1 MKESST
7 AVRAS
12 STAAII
18 WPPVQP
24 AQASLVA
31 QTVKNP
37 PAMWE
42 AWVRSLGQEDLLLEG
57 VATHSSVLIE
67 ESKTDIGA
75 WWATIHVVAKR
86 GTRRGS

>member
-1 MKESST
+1 MEAEILLMVFIRYLLSFWAFLK
-7 AVRAS
+7 
-12 STAAII
+12 
-18 WPPVQP
+18 
-24 AQASLVA
+24 AQWI
-31 QTVKNP
+31 KNP

-67 ESKTDIGA
+67 ESKTDRGA